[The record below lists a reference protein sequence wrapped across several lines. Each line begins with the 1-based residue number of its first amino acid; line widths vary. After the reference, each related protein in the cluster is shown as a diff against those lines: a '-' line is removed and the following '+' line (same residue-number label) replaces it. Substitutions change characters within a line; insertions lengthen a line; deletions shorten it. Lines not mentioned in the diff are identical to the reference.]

1 MTIKKKV
8 KLNFEEL
15 SPDFFAIIDRYQKL
29 YKG

>member
-15 SPDFFAIIDRYQKL
+15 NTDFFAIIDRYQKL